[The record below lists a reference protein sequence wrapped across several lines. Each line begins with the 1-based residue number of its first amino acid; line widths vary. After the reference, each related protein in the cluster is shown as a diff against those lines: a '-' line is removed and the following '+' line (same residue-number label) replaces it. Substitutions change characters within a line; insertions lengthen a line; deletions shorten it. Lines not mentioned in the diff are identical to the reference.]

1 MTQGQPL
8 LEKCISGRKKVI
20 ILLIVALYL
29 PLHCV
34 CISTVQLKK
43 NRLNSKLRTSLS
55 QMYIQLFYNCIS
67 QRYLLYCKSNAC
79 CCDKRPSVPS
89 VLLHYIVSQLK
100 SLVHTLMLS
109 PLGNSS
115 LCIYLKDFHS
125 RLRVIKCIQTFC
137 KDPTMCLVMKIL
149 IYHFLIKLKSMS

>member
-1 MTQGQPL
+1 MSLCG
-8 LEKCISGRKKVI
+8 GRGINKI
-20 ILLIVALYL
+20 
-29 PLHCV
+29 
-34 CISTVQLKK
+34 
-43 NRLNSKLRTSLS
+43 RLTSKLRTSLS

-67 QRYLLYCKSNAC
+67 QRYSNVG
-79 CCDKRPSVPS
+79 CCDKRPKVPS
-89 VLLHYIVSQLK
+89 VLLNYIVSQLK

-115 LCIYLKDFHS
+115 LCIFLQDFHS

-149 IYHFLIKLKSMS
+149 IYHFMIKLKSMS